1 MKILT
6 INTDLILHTL
16 LFVLLIPGVYIT
28 VPSSK
33 IFHSNFDKNVVLTH
47 TVIFFF
53 SHYLL
58 KKLI

>member
-1 MKILT
+1 MKLLT

-16 LFVLLIPGVYIT
+16 LFVLLMPGVYIT

-33 IFHSNFDKNVVLTH
+33 IFHSNFDKNVVFAH